1 MRRVNEV
8 PTTTLVRAIVM
19 AIDSL
24 SSRVTR
30 PERRTRG
37 VQIRLERR
45 KSRNNFDEAGGCV
58 SFEVTRTAA
67 RTLLSSPSPPPSFSL
82 SLSRERYS
90 RSTAATANA
99 LANRSDRLAA
109 HPPPSYC
116 RAAGSSDSCGR
127 TEISIPSREPSLN
140 H

>member
-1 MRRVNEV
+1 MRRANEV

-82 SLSRERYS
+82 SRSREKDIVAR
-90 RSTAATANA
+90 RRRRRMHLPTVQTDWRRILLRVTAALPVHLTV
-99 LANRSDRLAA
+99 
-109 HPPPSYC
+109 
-116 RAAGSSDSCGR
+116 AAGPKSLFR
-127 TEISIPSREPSLN
+127 REN
-140 H
+140 RR